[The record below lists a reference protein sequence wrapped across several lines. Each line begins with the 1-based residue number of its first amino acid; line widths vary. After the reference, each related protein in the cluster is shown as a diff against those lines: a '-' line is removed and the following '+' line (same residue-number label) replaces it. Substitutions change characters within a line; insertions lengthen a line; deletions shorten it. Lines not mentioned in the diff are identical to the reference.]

1 MMMNISSTSQNVF
14 VETAKT
20 LRMPSDVPCPNLRDA
35 VEDFEEAYIRRVLH
49 LYRGK
54 RGRAARA
61 LGIDRKTLYL
71 KMRKYHLL
79 PSLKASLGN

>member
-1 MMMNISSTSQNVF
+1 MNFSNISQHVL
-14 VETAKT
+14 VDTAKK

-49 LYRGK
+49 LYRGR

-79 PSLKASLGN
+79 SSLESSLNN